1 MLYISMGIF
10 GLNINTKQLVTNY
23 ARISHCRS
31 ILATKTPE
39 FHGVNI
45 HATYPPLNKTFALP
59 RFISVEMIQARKL
72 NKLAQ
77 HNNYITHSKKIF
89 DSEKILPKDLKRLQS
104 TEIKDSYNRTFW
116 INPNDNKG
124 YHLLGEG
131 KTTDGQ
137 IKIRILDENGIY
149 IKDAQITPQKIILC
163 DTENNEQVYKNIR
176 HNEITNML
184 AKRYNPFAQYETL
197 MFPHYSKDGFIK
209 FLEELIQKT
218 SKQKSI
224 ICCSFGVDVDIFGHN
239 LNGIGLRNVIREKIK
254 QDSPN
259 IHEKITQIIKKFS
272 SGNRI
277 LFSAGNDGYDS
288 LNIML
293 CYKGTE
299 GVGGLNRSGKIHTDS
314 SSRNSIFTQH
324 YENYKFP
331 ITQTANGINISGLHG
346 TDYPLLSD
354 NKTPIGTTLDTIQG
368 TSFSAPIRAAK
379 IALTEM
385 MQGIL

>member
-1 MLYISMGIF
+1 MGISA
-10 GLNINTKQLVTNY
+10 LNINTKQLVANY
-23 ARISHCRS
+23 AKISSCRS
-31 ILATKTPE
+31 ILETKTPE
-39 FHGVNI
+39 FHGANLN
-45 HATYPPLNKTFALP
+45 ATYPHSNKIFALP
-59 RFISVEMIQARKL
+59 RFISVEMLQARKL

-77 HNNYITHSKKIF
+77 HNDYIIRLKKVFDSKKI
-89 DSEKILPKDLKRLQS
+89 LPEDLKKLQS
-104 TEIKDSYNRTFW
+104 TEIKDSYSRAFW
-116 INPNDNKG
+116 INPTDNKG
-124 YHLLGEG
+124 YHLLKEG
-131 KTTDGQ
+131 KTADGQ

-149 IKDAQITPQKIILC
+149 IKNAQITPKKIILC
-163 DTENNEQVYKNIR
+163 DTEQNEKVYKNIK
-176 HNEITNML
+176 HNDITNII
-184 AKRYNPFAQYETL
+184 AGRYNPFAQYETL

-209 FLEELIQKT
+209 FLEELKQKT
-218 SKQKSI
+218 NKQKSI
-224 ICCSFGVDVDIFGHN
+224 ICCSFGVDIDIFGHN
-239 LNGIGLRNVIREKIK
+239 LNGIKLRNTIREKIK

-259 IHEKITQIIKKFS
+259 IHEKIKQIIGQFS

-299 GVGGLNRSGKIHTDS
+299 GVGGLNRVGKIHTDS

-331 ITQTANGINISGLHG
+331 ITRTANGINISGLHG
-346 TDYPLLSD
+346 TDYTLLLTD
-354 NKTPIGTTLDTIQG
+354 KTPIGTILETIQG

-385 MQGIL
+385 LQGIL

>member
-1 MLYISMGIF
+1 MGIF
-10 GLNINTKQLVTNY
+10 ALNITTRQLISNYTKVS
-23 ARISHCRS
+23 RCRS
-31 ILATKTPE
+31 ILETKTPE
-39 FHGVNI
+39 FHGVNLS
-45 HATYPPLNKTFALP
+45 ATYPYSNQTFNLP
-59 RFISVEMIQARKL
+59 RFISVEMLQARKL

-77 HNNYITHSKKIF
+77 NNDYIVRSKKVLQS
-89 DSEKILPKDLKRLQS
+89 DKITPEDLKRLQS
-104 TEIKDSYNRTFW
+104 TGIKDSYNRTFW
-116 INPNDNKG
+116 INPIDNKG
-124 YHLLGEG
+124 YHLLEEG
-131 KTTDGQ
+131 RTNDGQ
-137 IKIRILDENGIY
+137 IKIRILDENGTF
-149 IKDAQITPQKIILC
+149 IKNTQLTSRKIILC
-163 DTENNEQVYKNIR
+163 DTAQNEKVYKNLK
-176 HNEITNML
+176 HNDVTNNL

-197 MFPHYSKDGFIK
+197 MFPPYSKDDFVK
-209 FLEELIQKT
+209 FLEELKQKT
-218 SKQKSI
+218 NKQKSI
-224 ICCSFGVDVDIFGHN
+224 ICCSFGVDVDIFGQH
-239 LNGIGLRNVIREKIK
+239 LNGIELRKAIREKIK

-259 IHEKITQIIKKFS
+259 IHEKITQIIKQFS

-299 GVGGLNRSGKIHTDS
+299 GVGGLNRSGKVHTDS

-346 TDYPLLSD
+346 TDYPMLSD

-379 IALTEM
+379 IALAEM
-385 MQGIL
+385 MKGVL